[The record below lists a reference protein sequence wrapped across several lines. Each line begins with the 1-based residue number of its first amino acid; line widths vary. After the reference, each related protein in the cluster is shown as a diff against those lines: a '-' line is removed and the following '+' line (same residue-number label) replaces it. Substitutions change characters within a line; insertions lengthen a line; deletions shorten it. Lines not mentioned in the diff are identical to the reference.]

1 MSDIQSLIDA
11 KRDHFLEELKD
22 FLRIPSISTLSEHSA
37 DVQRAAEWTAAQL
50 RAAGM
55 TRVEIMPTAKHPVVY
70 GEWNGAPDKPTVLI
84 YGHYDVQPAE
94 REAGWLSDPFAPEVR
109 EGNLYARGASDDK
122 GQVYANL
129 KAVQLLMETHG
140 RLPVNLK
147 FLIEGE
153 EEIGSP
159 NLDSFIA
166 AHKDMLRADVI
177 VISDTAIQSLGQ
189 PSIVYG
195 LRGLVYVE
203 LEVRG
208 PKHDLHSGGFGGTVH
223 NPAQALCE
231 IIAALHQPD
240 GSVAVEGFYDKVR
253 PLTAE
258 ERALIAQTDVSEEE
272 WRRLTGAPQPWGEAG
287 YSLRERVGARPTL
300 EINGIWGGFTGEG
313 SKTVL
318 PAKATAKISCRLVP
332 DQDPYE
338 IEALIRAQIAKL
350 APPTVTW
357 ELRSLNHGYPA
368 LVPLDSVAM
377 QCAVAAYE
385 RGFGAR
391 PLFLREGGSIPVV
404 ATFTQTYGAPV
415 LLVGYGLPDDGAH
428 GPNEKFALECL
439 YRGIHTAAAL
449 LEELGKQSPEA
460 LRRS

>member
-1 MSDIQSLIDA
+1 MTEIHALIDA
-11 KRDHFLEELKD
+11 NREQFLEELKEY
-22 FLRIPSISTLSEHSA
+22 LRIPSISTLSEHNA
-37 DVQRAAEWTAAQL
+37 DVQRAAAWTAEQL
-50 RAAGM
+50 RAAGL
-55 TRVEIMPTAKHPVVY
+55 THVQIMPTARHPVVY
-70 GEWNGAPDKPTVLI
+70 GEWLGAPGKPTVLI

-94 REAGWLSDPFAPEVR
+94 LAAGWLSDPFAPEVR
-109 EGNLYARGASDDK
+109 DGNLYARGASDDK
-122 GQVYANL
+122 GQVYVNI
-129 KAVQLLMETHG
+129 KAVQMLMQASG
-140 RLPVNLK
+140 ALPVNVK

-159 NLDSFIA
+159 NLDGFIA
-166 AHKDMLRADVI
+166 AHQEWLRADVV
-177 VISDTAIQSLGQ
+177 VISDTAIQSLQQ

-195 LRGLVYVE
+195 LRGLVYFE

-208 PKHDLHSGGFGGTVH
+208 PERDLHSGGFGGTVH

-240 GSVAVEGFYDKVR
+240 GSVAVPGFYDKVR
-253 PLTAE
+253 PLSAE
-258 ERALIAQTDVSEEE
+258 ERAAIAKTDISEAE

-287 YSLRERVGARPTL
+287 YTLRERVGARPTL
-300 EINGIWGGFTGEG
+300 EVNGIWGGFTGEG

-332 DQDPYE
+332 DQDPHE
-338 IEALIRAQIAKL
+338 IEALIRAQIARL

-357 ELRSLNHGYPA
+357 EMRALNHGYPA
-368 LVPLDSVAM
+368 LVPIDSLAM
-377 QCAVAAYE
+377 ECAVRAYE
-385 RGFGAR
+385 RGFGVR

-404 ATFTQTYGAPV
+404 ATFMQTYRVPV

-439 YRGIHTAAAL
+439 YRGVHTAAAL
-449 LEELGKQSPEA
+449 LEELGKRSPEA
-460 LRRS
+460 LRSL

>member
-1 MSDIQSLIDA
+1 MTDIQTLIHA
-11 KRDHFLEELKD
+11 KRADFLEELKE
-22 FLRIPSISTLSEHSA
+22 FLRIPSVSTLSEHNA
-37 DVQRAAEWTAAQL
+37 DVQRAAAWTAEQL
-50 RAAGM
+50 RAAGL
-55 TRVEIMPTAKHPVVY
+55 THVAILATAKHPVVY
-70 GEWNGAPDKPTVLI
+70 GEWLGAPGKPTVLI

-94 REAGWLSDPFAPEVR
+94 RQDGWASEPFAPEVR
-109 EGNLYARGASDDK
+109 DGNLYARGASDDK

-129 KAVQLLMETHG
+129 KAVQLLMEAHG
-140 RLPVNLK
+140 RLPVNVK

-159 NLDSFIA
+159 NLDGFIA
-166 AHKDMLRADVI
+166 AHKEQLRADV
-177 VISDTAIQSLGQ
+177 VLVSDTAIQSLAQ

-208 PKHDLHSGGFGGTVH
+208 PSHDLHSGGFGGVVH

-231 IIAALHQPD
+231 IIAALHRPD
-240 GSVAVEGFYDKVR
+240 GSVAVEGFYDQVR

-258 ERALIAQTDVSEEE
+258 ERALVAQTDVSEDE

-287 YSLRERVGARPTL
+287 YSLRERVGVRPTL

-332 DQDPYE
+332 DQDPYA
-338 IEALIRAQIAKL
+338 IEGLLRAQIAKL
-350 APPTVTW
+350 APPTITW
-357 ELRSLNHGYPA
+357 ELRALNHGYPA
-368 LVPLDSVAM
+368 LMPLDSVAM
-377 QCAVAAYE
+377 QCAAAAYE

-404 ATFTQTYGAPV
+404 ATFAQTYGVPI

-439 YRGIHTAAAL
+439 YRGIHTSAAL
-449 LEELGKQSPEA
+449 LELLGEHSAAA
-460 LRRS
+460 LRA

>member
-1 MSDIQSLIDA
+1 MTDAHALIDA
-11 KRDHFLEELKD
+11 HREKFLEELKAY
-22 FLRIPSISTLSEHSA
+22 LSIPSISTLFEHNA
-37 DVQRAAEWTAAQL
+37 DTQRAAAWTAAQL

-55 TRVEIMPTAKHPVVY
+55 TRVEIMPTPKHPVVY
-70 GEWNGAPDKPTVLI
+70 AEWLGAPGKPTVLI

-94 REAGWLSDPFAPEVR
+94 LEAGWLSDPFQPEVR

-122 GQVYANL
+122 GQVYVNI
-129 KAVQLLMETHG
+129 KAVQMLMQANGT
-140 RLPVNLK
+140 LPLNVK

-159 NLDSFIA
+159 NLDPFIA
-166 AHKDMLRADVI
+166 ANKELLRADV
-177 VISDTAIQSLGQ
+177 VVVSDTAIQSPNQ
-189 PSIVYG
+189 PSIVYA
-195 LRGLVYVE
+195 LRGLVYLE

-208 PKHDLHSGGFGGTVH
+208 PKQDLHSGGFGGTVH

-231 IIAALHQPD
+231 IIAALHHPD
-240 GSVAVEGFYDKVR
+240 GSVAVDGFYDKVR
-253 PLTAE
+253 PIDEKERTAM
-258 ERALIAQTDVSEEE
+258 AKTDVSEEE
-272 WRRLTGAPQPWGEAG
+272 WKRLTGAPQAWGEAQ
-287 YSLRERVGARPTL
+287 YTLRERVGARPTL
-300 EINGIWGGFTGEG
+300 EVNGIWGGFTGEG

-338 IEALIRAQIAKL
+338 IEALIRAQVAKL
-350 APPTVTW
+350 APPTITW
-357 ELRSLNHGYPA
+357 EVRALNHGHCA
-368 LVPLDSVAM
+368 LVPIDSLAM
-377 QCAVAAYE
+377 ECAVAAYE

-404 ATFTQTYGAPV
+404 ATFAQTYQVPV

-428 GPNEKFALECL
+428 GPNEKFNLECL

-449 LEELGKQSPEA
+449 LEELGKRSPDS
-460 LRRS
+460 LRVL

>member
-1 MSDIQSLIDA
+1 MSDTQTLIEA
-11 KRDHFLEELKD
+11 NRERFLEELKA
-22 FLRIPSISTLSEHSA
+22 FLSIPSVSTLSERAA
-37 DVQRAAEWTAAQL
+37 DVQRAAEWTADQL

-55 TRVEIMPTAKHPVVY
+55 TRVQIMPTAKHPVVY
-70 GEWNGAPDKPTVLI
+70 AEWLGAPEKPTVLI

-94 REAGWLSDPFAPEVR
+94 LEAGWHSDPFAPEVR
-109 EGNLYARGASDDK
+109 DGNLYARGASDDK
-122 GQVYANL
+122 GQVYANI
-129 KAVQLLMETHG
+129 KAVQLLMQAHG

-159 NLDSFIA
+159 NLDAFIA
-166 AHKDMLRADVI
+166 AHKELLRADV
-177 VISDTAIQSLGQ
+177 VVVSDTAIQSLTQ

-195 LRGLVYVE
+195 LRGLVYLE

-208 PKHDLHSGGFGGTVH
+208 PRQDLHSGGFGGTVH

-231 IIAALHQPD
+231 IIAALHHPD

-253 PLTAE
+253 PLSAE
-258 ERALIAQTDVSEEE
+258 ERAAIAKTDISEDE
-272 WRRLTGAPQPWGEAG
+272 WRKLTGAPKAWGEAG

-300 EINGIWGGFTGEG
+300 EINRIWGGFTGEG

-332 DQDPYE
+332 DQEPYE

-350 APPTVTW
+350 APPTITW

-368 LVPLDSVAM
+368 LVPLDSLAM
-377 QCAVAAYE
+377 ECAVSAYE
-385 RGFGAR
+385 RGFGVR

-404 ATFTQTYGAPV
+404 ATFMQTYGVPV

-428 GPNEKFALECL
+428 GPNEKFTLECL

-449 LEELGKQSPEA
+449 LEELGKHAPEA
-460 LRRS
+460 LRAR

>member
-1 MSDIQSLIDA
+1 MTELERLIGA
-11 KRDHFLEELKD
+11 KREHFLEELKE
-22 FLRIPSISTLSEHSA
+22 FLRIPSISTLSERSA
-37 DVQRAAEWTAAQL
+37 DVQRAAEWVAAQL

-55 TRVEIMPTAKHPVVY
+55 AHVEIVPTAKHPVVY
-70 GEWNGAPDKPTVLI
+70 GEWLGAPERPTVLI

-94 REAGWLSDPFAPEVR
+94 LEAGWQSDPFVPEVR
-109 EGNLYARGASDDK
+109 DGNLYARGASDDK
-122 GQVYANL
+122 GQVYANI
-129 KAVQLLMETHG
+129 KAIQLLMETRG
-140 RLPVNLK
+140 ALPVNVK
-147 FLIEGE
+147 VLIEGE

-159 NLDSFIA
+159 NLDGFIA
-166 AHKDMLRADVI
+166 AHKERLRADV
-177 VISDTAIQSLGQ
+177 VVVSDTAMQSLTQ

-208 PKHDLHSGGFGGTVH
+208 PERDLHSGGFGGVVH

-231 IIAALHQPD
+231 IIAALHHPD
-240 GSVAVEGFYDKVR
+240 GRVAVEGFYDKVR

-258 ERALIAQTDVSEEE
+258 ERAIIAQTEVSEAE

-300 EINGIWGGFTGEG
+300 EINGLWGGFTGEG

-318 PAKATAKISCRLVP
+318 PSKATAKISCRLVP

-338 IEALIRAQIAKL
+338 IEALLRAQIAKL
-350 APPTVTW
+350 APPTVRW
-357 ELRSLNHGYPA
+357 ELRALNHGYPA
-368 LVPLDSVAM
+368 LVPLDSAAM
-377 QCAVAAYE
+377 ECAVTAYE

-439 YRGIHTAAAL
+439 YRGIHTSAIL
-449 LEELGKQSPEA
+449 LEELGKRTPEA

>member
-1 MSDIQSLIDA
+1 MSQIQSAIEA
-11 KRDHFLEELKD
+11 RREHFLAELSD
-22 FLRIPSISTLSEHSA
+22 FLRIPSISTLSERSG
-37 DVQRAAEWTAAQL
+37 DVARAAAWTAEQL

-55 TRVEIMPTAKHPVVY
+55 ARVEIMPTARHPIVY
-70 GEWNGAPDKPTVLI
+70 GEWLGAPSKPTVLV

-94 REAGWLSDPFAPEVR
+94 REAGWQSDPFAPEVR

-122 GQVYANL
+122 GQVYANI
-129 KAVQLLMETHG
+129 KAAQLLLQLNGT
-140 RLPVNLK
+140 LPVNLK

-159 NLDSFIA
+159 NLEAFIA
-166 AHKDMLRADVI
+166 AHKEMLRADVI
-177 VISDTAIQSLGQ
+177 VISDTAIQALDQ

-208 PKHDLHSGGFGGTVH
+208 PERDLHSGGFGGVVH

-231 IIAALHQPD
+231 IVAALHRPD

-253 PLTAE
+253 PLSAE
-258 ERALIAQTDVSEEE
+258 ERALLAQTEVSEDE

-318 PAKATAKISCRLVP
+318 PAKASAKISCRLVP

-338 IEALIRAQIAKL
+338 IEALLRAQIGKL

-357 ELRSLNHGYPA
+357 ELRALNHGYPA

-377 QCAVAAYE
+377 RCAVSAYE

-439 YRGIHTAAAL
+439 YRGIHTSAAL
-449 LEELGKQSPEA
+449 LEALGEHSPEA
-460 LRRS
+460 LRS